1 MDDFYSR
8 EITLADMPFLMHE
21 FEEGARLGHFTNEII
36 TPAGGEKFE
45 KQTREAIK
53 TRDAEGYSG
62 HFIFIL
68 LRRSDDKKIGLIWF
82 TPAIDPTGDPR
93 LELRAVCITKSM
105 QGKGYG
111 SMLLSDMIDS
121 NAQQP
126 MMAKCYVKSTKMA
139 EMLKRR
145 GFHLVDTSPTG
156 TQLLFRNPR

>member
-36 TPAGGEKFE
+36 TPAGGKKFE

-82 TPAIDPTGDPR
+82 TPAIDQ
-93 LELRAVCITKSM
+93 LEIHVLNSVPSVSPNLCRVR
-105 QGKGYG
+105 
-111 SMLLSDMIDS
+111 DMVRCS
-121 NAQQP
+121 
-126 MMAKCYVKSTKMA
+126 CLT
-139 EMLKRR
+139 
-145 GFHLVDTSPTG
+145 
-156 TQLLFRNPR
+156 

>member
-36 TPAGGEKFE
+36 TPAGGKKFE

-68 LRRSDDKKIGLIWF
+68 GDEDLGVFYNVAIGARLRVGLRFSGEKI
-82 TPAIDPTGDPR
+82 R
-93 LELRAVCITKSM
+93 V
-105 QGKGYG
+105 
-111 SMLLSDMIDS
+111 
-121 NAQQP
+121 
-126 MMAKCYVKSTKMA
+126 
-139 EMLKRR
+139 
-145 GFHLVDTSPTG
+145 
-156 TQLLFRNPR
+156 